1 MRELNTVDLFCGAGG
16 ASTGLELALSRL
28 KMRHKGLAINHWSV
42 AVDTMKRN
50 HPDIDTMQMKIEDAV
65 PADLVPG
72 GVVDLL
78 WASPSCTHHSRAKG
92 GKPRSNQLRAQ
103 PELVLTWLD
112 QLFVRRIII
121 ENVPEFV
128 EWGPLNKDGK
138 PIERL
143 KGSCFRSW
151 VASIEARNYTVEWR
165 IVNCADY
172 GDATSR
178 RRFFLKAVR
187 KGCGKIR
194 WPEPTHAENPQPDLF
209 GHELKKWRGVRECL
223 DLSDTGKSIFNR
235 EKPLAENT
243 LRRIMVGLRKYNGLD
258 FQMDMLGAGENDET
272 RVLPTSAPLRTQHTA
287 NRTALV
293 RPFLVRLN
301 KCCDAESIDKPLSTV
316 TAGGQHHALCQPL
329 IVDHMKNGKA
339 RPITEP
345 LGTQHCKDRFSMV
358 TPYLITEQANNA
370 PRGIDKPLRAQTTVR
385 KDYLCTPLVLGQQGG
400 AAARPIDEPC
410 PTIATGGAV
419 RMITPLVLGRDACAK
434 CRPADK
440 PMPTLTT
447 GGAMRVIT
455 PLILDMSRPG
465 GHDSGHIRPA
475 SRPIQALTTCDN
487 VQGVFPVLE
496 DGRVIDIRIRMLKPS
511 ELAAAHSF
519 PKDYVLTGNR
529 GEQVK
534 QIGNSVPVMTA
545 KAMCEV
551 DFKEAS

>member
-1 MRELNTVDLFCGAGG
+1 MKVLNTVDLFCGAGG

-28 KMRHKGLAINHWSV
+28 KMCHKGLAINHWAV

-50 HPDIDTMQMKIEDAV
+50 HPDIDTKQMTIEEAV
-65 PADLVPG
+65 PADLVPSG
-72 GVVDLL
+72 EVDLL

-92 GKPRSNQLRAQ
+92 GKPRDNQLRAQ

-128 EWGPLNKDGK
+128 DWGPLTNDKR
-138 PIERL
+138 PIKKL
-143 KGSCFRSW
+143 KGSCFRAW
-151 VASIEARNYTVEWR
+151 VAAIEARHYAVEWR
-165 IVNCADY
+165 VVNCADY

-187 KGCGKIR
+187 KGCGRIR
-194 WPEPTHAENPQPDLF
+194 WPEPTHAENPQQDLF

-258 FQMDMLGAGENDET
+258 FQMDMLGSDRGDGS
-272 RVLPTSAPLRTQHTA
+272 RVRPLSAPLPPQHA
-287 NRTALV
+287 GGNRSAV
-293 RPFLVRLN
+293 MRPFIVKLRHNENAEDV
-301 KCCDAESIDKPLSTV
+301 DAPLSTV
-316 TAGGQHHALCQPL
+316 TTSGAHHMLCQPL
-329 IVDHMKNGKA
+329 ILDHFKNGEAKPPDA
-339 RPITEP
+339 PMPAQT
-345 LGTQHCKDRFSMV
+345 TYDRFSMI

-385 KDYLCTPLVLGQQGG
+385 KDYLCTPLVLGQQGC

-419 RMITPLVLGRDACAK
+419 RMITPL
-434 CRPADK
+434 
-440 PMPTLTT
+440 
-447 GGAMRVIT
+447 
-455 PLILDMSRPG
+455 ILDMSRPG
-465 GHDSGHIRPA
+465 GHDSGRIRPA
-475 SRPIQALTTCDN
+475 SRPIQALTTSDS

-545 KAMCEV
+545 AAMCEA
-551 DFKEAS
+551 DFRGVMSIHDKYLIP

>member
-28 KMRHKGLAINHWSV
+28 NMCHKGIAINHWAV

-50 HPDIDTMQMKIEDAV
+50 HPDIDTKRMSIEEAV

-72 GVVDLL
+72 GEVDLL

-128 EWGPLNKDGK
+128 DWGPLNKNGK

-151 VASIEARNYTVEWR
+151 VAAIEARNYAVQWR
-165 IVNCADY
+165 VVNCADY

-187 KGCGKIR
+187 IGCGKIK
-194 WPEPTHAENPQPDLF
+194 WPEPTHAEHPSPDLF
-209 GHELKKWRGVRECL
+209 RNLKPWRGVRECL
-223 DLSDTGKSIFNR
+223 DLSDTGHSIFNR
-235 EKPLAENT
+235 KKPLAKNT
-243 LRRIMVGLRKYNGLD
+243 LRRIAVGLRKFCGLD

-272 RVLPTSAPLRTQHTA
+272 RVLPTTAPLRTQHTS
-287 NRTALV
+287 NRTAIV
-293 RPFLVRLN
+293 RPFVVKLRQHEN
-301 KCCDAESIDKPLSTV
+301 AESVDAPLSTV
-316 TAGGQHHALCQPL
+316 TTSGAHHMLCQPL
-329 IVDHMKNGKA
+329 VLDHFKNGEA
-339 RPITEP
+339 QSVDAPIGAQT
-345 LGTQHCKDRFSMV
+345 THDRFS
-358 TPYLITEQANNA
+358 I
-370 PRGIDKPLRAQTTVR
+370 
-385 KDYLCTPLVLGQQGG
+385 CSPLVLGQQGG
-400 AAARPIDEPC
+400 AACRPIDEPC

-419 RMITPLVLGRDACAK
+419 RMITPIVMDMSHPGDTDDER
-434 CRPADK
+434 
-440 PMPTLTT
+440 
-447 GGAMRVIT
+447 RVI
-455 PLILDMSRPG
+455 G
-465 GHDSGHIRPA
+465 GDEPMNTI
-475 SRPIQALTTCDN
+475 TTRN
-487 VQGVFPVLE
+487 NSAAVMLPVLE

-545 KAMCEV
+545 AAMCEA
-551 DFKEAS
+551 DFSEVG

>member
-28 KMRHKGLAINHWSV
+28 KMCHKGLAINHWAV

-50 HPDIDTMQMKIEDAV
+50 HPDIDTKRMSIEEAV
-65 PADLVPG
+65 PADLVPSG
-72 GVVDLL
+72 EVDLL

-128 EWGPLNKDGK
+128 DWGPLTKDGR
-138 PIERL
+138 PIEKL
-143 KGSCFRSW
+143 KGSCFRAW
-151 VASIEARNYTVEWR
+151 VAAIEARHYAVEWR

-187 KGCGKIR
+187 IGCGKIK
-194 WPEPTHAENPQPDLF
+194 WPEPTHAEHPNPDLF
-209 GHELKKWRGVRECL
+209 RNLKPWRGVRECL
-223 DLSDTGKSIFNR
+223 DLADTGRSIFGR
-235 EKPLAENT
+235 KKPLAKNT
-243 LRRIMVGLRKYNGLD
+243 LRRIAVGLHKFCGLD

-287 NRTALV
+287 NRTAIV
-293 RPFLVRLN
+293 RPFVVKLRRHEN
-301 KCCDAESIDKPLSTV
+301 AESVDAPLSTV
-316 TAGGQHHALCQPL
+316 TTSGAHHMLCQPL
-329 IVDHMKNGKA
+329 VLDHFKNGEA
-339 RPITEP
+339 QSADAPI
-345 LGTQHCKDRFSMV
+345 GTQTTHDRFS
-358 TPYLITEQANNA
+358 I
-370 PRGIDKPLRAQTTVR
+370 
-385 KDYLCTPLVLGQQGG
+385 CTPLIMGQQGG
-400 AAARPIDEPC
+400 ATARPIDEPC
-410 PTIATGGAV
+410 PTIATSGAV
-419 RMITPLVLGRDACAK
+419 RMITPIIVDMSHPGDTNDER
-434 CRPADK
+434 
-440 PMPTLTT
+440 
-447 GGAMRVIT
+447 RVI
-455 PLILDMSRPG
+455 G
-465 GHDSGHIRPA
+465 GDEPMNTITTRNNSA
-475 SRPIQALTTCDN
+475 AVMLPI
-487 VQGVFPVLE
+487 LE

-545 KAMCEV
+545 AAMCEV
-551 DFKEAS
+551 DFKDFSA

>member
-1 MRELNTVDLFCGAGG
+1 MKKREFNTVDLFCGAGG
-16 ASTGLELALSRL
+16 ASTGMEDALHRL
-28 KMRHKGLAINHWSV
+28 KLRHKGLAINHWAV
-42 AVDTMKRN
+42 AVDTMRAN
-50 HPDIDTMQMKIEDAV
+50 HPDIDTKRMNIEEAV

-72 GVVDLL
+72 GEVDLL

-128 EWGPLNKDGK
+128 DWGPLNKDGR

-151 VASIEARNYTVEWR
+151 VAAIEARNYTVEWR
-165 IVNCADY
+165 VVNCADY

-187 KGCGKIR
+187 KGCGRIR
-194 WPEPTHAENPQPDLF
+194 WPEPTHAEHPQPDLF
-209 GHELKKWRGVRECL
+209 STLKPWRGVRECL
-223 DLSDTGKSIFNR
+223 DLSDTGRSIFGR
-235 EKPLAENT
+235 KKPLAANT
-243 LRRIMVGLRKYNGLD
+243 LRRIAVGLRKFCGLD

-272 RVLPTSAPLRTQHTA
+272 RVLPTTAPLRTQHTA
-287 NRTALV
+287 NRTAIV
-293 RPFLVRLN
+293 RPFVVRMN
-301 KCCDAESIDKPLSTV
+301 RHCTAESVDAPLST
-316 TAGGQHHALCQPL
+316 TTTKEHHALCSPL
-329 IVDHMKNGKA
+329 ILDHFKNGEAKPSSVPMGA
-339 RPITEP
+339 QT
-345 LGTQHCKDRFSMV
+345 THDRFSVV

-410 PTIATGGAV
+410 PTIATVGAV
-419 RMITPLVLGRDACAK
+419 
-434 CRPADK
+434 
-440 PMPTLTT
+440 
-447 GGAMRVIT
+447 RVIT

-465 GHDSGHIRPA
+465 GHDSGHIRTA
-475 SRPIQALTTCDN
+475 DKPIQTLTTCDN

-534 QIGNSVPVMTA
+534 QIGNSVPVRTA
-545 KAMCEV
+545 SAMCEA
-551 DFKEAS
+551 DFKEVS